1 MVYSTRVLM
10 TDHVGRVRL
19 NCSVGNAYESRRL
32 DCGRKCYVR
41 SMALVR
47 VKRAAQV
54 LGISEDTLRRWAESG
69 RCTIETD
76 SAGRASIS
84 GEQLAR
90 LSQERSATSNS
101 IDKPAA
107 LESVRNRFT
116 GVVIDV
122 VRDTVMAQVVVQAG
136 PHRFVSLI
144 SREGCDELELEV
156 GSIVLTAVKAT
167 NVAIEL
173 PGPQ

>member
-1 MVYSTRVLM
+1 MIV
-10 TDHVGRVRL
+10 
-19 NCSVGNAYESRRL
+19 
-32 DCGRKCYVR
+32 
-41 SMALVR
+41 ALVR
-47 VKRAAQV
+47 VKRAAEI
-54 LGISEDTLRRWAESG
+54 LGVSEDTVRRWAESD
-69 RCTIETD
+69 RCAIEAD

-90 LSQERSATSNS
+90 LSQERSAASNGV
-101 IDKPAA
+101 DKPAA

-144 SREGCDELELEV
+144 SREACDELELEV

-167 NVAIEL
+167 NVSIEL
-173 PGPQ
+173 PGP

>member
-1 MVYSTRVLM
+1 MC
-10 TDHVGRVRL
+10 RVRL
-19 NCSVGNAYESRRL
+19 
-32 DCGRKCYVR
+32 KCYVWN
-41 SMALVR
+41 MALVR

-54 LGISEDTLRRWAESG
+54 LGVSEDTLRRWADSG
-69 RCTIETD
+69 RCTVETD

-90 LSQERSATSNS
+90 LSQERSAASNNV
-101 IDKPAA
+101 DKPPA

-144 SREGCDELELEV
+144 SREGCDELELEG
-156 GSIVLTAVKAT
+156 GSIVLAAVTAT
-167 NVAIEL
+167 NAAHEL
-173 PGPQ
+173 RGPP